1 MSYESLTGGSGL
13 SKREMIAAMIMQGLA
28 STAEKNFIHD
38 ASADVMADSAVRSA
52 DILLKKLEELP
63 EAR

>member
-1 MSYESLTGGSGL
+1 MSYESSGL

-28 STAEKNFIHD
+28 STTDKNFIHD

-63 EAR
+63 EKR

>member
-1 MSYESLTGGSGL
+1 MSYEAPGGSL

-28 STAEKNFIHD
+28 GSSEKNFIHD

-52 DILLKKLEELP
+52 DILLKKLQEIP
-63 EAR
+63 PDN